1 MTLEKDKSFRKK
13 LISLILP
20 MTLQNFVWALV
31 PVSDAVML
39 LFLSQEAM
47 TSVSLASQVPFV
59 LTLFTISIA
68 SGGSILAAQYWG
80 KGDSESVEKIFGYMF
95 VLSLPVMAVFFGCT
109 MFMPQGV
116 IRIFTNEPELITGA
130 IPYLRLAS
138 FSYIFMT
145 LALIFETLL
154 KNVGYVKQCTIV
166 SIVIVFLNITLN
178 AVFIFGLIGAP
189 EMGIAGAALATSVSN
204 FVGFVMCLFFLLK
217 LTKFRLRFKNV
228 FRVDLSLR
236 KRFSKYTLPYLMNQI
251 VWGFGFAMITV
262 IMGHLGKDAASANG
276 IAAIVKD
283 LVSCLCFAIAGGS
296 VIVIGNE
303 LGAGRLDVA
312 KVYGQK
318 LFKITIVSGII
329 LGIVAAASAPVILHF
344 THLTDTAEHYLF
356 IMLMMCSYY
365 ILGRSINSTLISGL
379 FGAGGDTKFGF
390 ICDSVTMWAFIVP
403 VGFLAAFVFDWPVMV
418 VYFLLNLDEIVK
430 IPVVIIHYKKYKWV
444 RNIINDEI

>member
-1 MTLEKDKSFRKK
+1 MTVKKDTTFRKK

-80 KGDSESVEKIFGYMF
+80 KGDTESVEKIFGYMF

-116 IRIFTNEPELITGA
+116 IRIFTNEPELIAGA

-365 ILGRSINSTLISGL
+365 ILGRSINSTLIGGL